1 MSDRTR
7 DVLLFA
13 ILLAVVA
20 SAPAIPDGMALFVG
34 IVAVLLGTVAFLA
47 TVTPAGFGR
56 VVPEEE

>member
-7 DVLLFA
+7 DALLFA

-20 SAPAIPDGMALFVG
+20 SAPAIPDGAAVFVG
-34 IVAVLLGTVAFLA
+34 LVAVIIGTVAFLA

>member
-1 MSDRTR
+1 MSDQTR

-20 SAPAIPDGMALFVG
+20 SAPALPDGMAVFLG
-34 IVAVLLGTVAFLA
+34 LVAVILGTVAFLA

>member
-1 MSDRTR
+1 MSDQTR

-20 SAPAIPDGMALFVG
+20 SAPAFPDGMAVFLG
-34 IVAVLLGTVAFLA
+34 LVAVILGTVAFFA